1 MDATNYDMDVQNAH
15 DAQHG
20 HDGHGSHGS
29 HEHEPEYDEHG
40 HEIHTRLERRNWAQ
54 ETITH
59 QTVATYW
66 KVFAGLA
73 FFMLATIGAA
83 KLDFAHMDM
92 FAANPFWGH
101 ALNLIIALVI
111 ASIKV
116 TLVVCFFMNAKG
128 GTKLIGVWA
137 ALGFIWLPL
146 MGGIFMDYSTRQ
158 WVPSPGWQYTPSG
171 TQDPEEVE
179 AQIKKVMEENKG
191 EHK

>member
-20 HDGHGSHGS
+20 HGNHNDHG
-29 HEHEPEYDEHG
+29 HEPQYDEHG

-59 QTVATYW
+59 QTPRTYALVALGLAVLMGITIAFG
-66 KVFAGLA
+66 KIDFAG
-73 FFMLATIGAA
+73 MSI
-83 KLDFAHMDM
+83 
-92 FAANPFWGH
+92 FAANPVMGH
-101 ALNLIIALVI
+101 ALNLIIALSI
-111 ASIKV
+111 ASLKV
-116 TLVVCFFMNAKG
+116 WLVVNFFMNARG

-146 MGGIFMDYSTRQ
+146 MGGIFMDYSTRH

-171 TQDPEEVE
+171 TQDPEAVE
-179 AQIKKVMEENKG
+179 KQIKDVMDASKG